1 MIFYPEGLESH
12 LHKNIDAPCGKYLI
26 GRCKEM
32 ITNQQLVIN
41 NLEEK
46 IRLFTQAVNGDF
58 IKEEDF
64 VLANTEIPTDTFNI
78 LLPKSP
84 FIKNAFNIRS
94 SIENMS
100 LKEYPFS
107 TWIDSRYLNAG
118 WKDLMQEYDLKEAER
133 NVMMKLE
140 NTLNVG
146 QRKSNQLAITH
157 VRNFEELKEYK
168 EVFISLFEG
177 TPEKDALEN
186 YFNKFSEVNFGPEIQ
201 MFIGRVGE
209 ITVSTGLLIDSA
221 ESYGIYD
228 VMTKETYR
236 GKGYGS
242 EMFHYLLTQTKD
254 EQKPVVLQA
263 SEGGKN
269 IYKRFGFID
278 VGEMVVFE

>member
-1 MIFYPEGLESH
+1 
-12 LHKNIDAPCGKYLI
+12 
-26 GRCKEM
+26 M

-46 IRLFTQAVNGDF
+46 IRIFTHAVNGRL

-64 VLANTEIPTDTFNI
+64 VLANTEIPTDTFNV
-78 LLPKSP
+78 LLPKSSH
-84 FIKNAFNIRS
+84 IKNAFHIRS
-94 SIENMS
+94 SIEHMS

-107 TWIDSRYLNAG
+107 TWIDSRYMNAG
-118 WKDLMQEYDLKEAER
+118 WQDLLQEYDLKEAER

-140 NTLNVG
+140 NTLNIS
-146 QRKSNQLAITH
+146 QRKSHQLMITH

-177 TPEKDALEN
+177 TPEKGALEN
-186 YFNKFSEVNFGPEIQ
+186 YFNKFSEVNLGSEIQ

-209 ITVSTGLLIDSA
+209 ITVSTGLLIDSK

-228 VMTKETYR
+228 VMTKETFR

-242 EMFHYLLTQTKD
+242 EMFQFLLNQTKD
-254 EQKPVVLQA
+254 KQKPVVLQA
-263 SEGGKN
+263 SEDGKN

>member
-1 MIFYPEGLESH
+1 MI
-12 LHKNIDAPCGKYLI
+12 A
-26 GRCKEM
+26 
-32 ITNQQLVIN
+32 NQQLVIN

-46 IRLFTQAVNGDF
+46 LRIFTYAVNGNLVE
-58 IKEEDF
+58 EEDF

-78 LLPKSP
+78 LLPKSAH
-84 FIKNAFNIRS
+84 IKNASNIRS

-107 TWIDSRYLNAG
+107 TWIDSRYLNAC
-118 WKDLMQEYDLKEAER
+118 WQDLMQEYDLNEAER

-146 QRKSNQLAITH
+146 QRRSQQLKITP
-157 VRNFEELKEYK
+157 VRNFEELNEYK
-168 EVFISLFEG
+168 EVFLSLFEG
-177 TPEKDALEN
+177 KTEKDALEK
-186 YFNKFSEVNFGPEIQ
+186 YFNKFSEVNLGSEIQ

-209 ITVSTGLLIDSA
+209 ITVSTGLIIESK

-228 VMTKETYR
+228 VMTKETFR
-236 GKGYGS
+236 GNGYGS
-242 EMFHYLLTQTKD
+242 EMFQYLLTQTKD
-254 EQKPVVLQA
+254 KQKTVVLQA
-263 SEGGKN
+263 SDDGKN

>member
-1 MIFYPEGLESH
+1 
-12 LHKNIDAPCGKYLI
+12 
-26 GRCKEM
+26 M

-46 IRLFTQAVNGDF
+46 IRIFTHAVNGKF
-58 IKEEDF
+58 IEEEDF
-64 VLANTEIPTDTFNI
+64 VMANTEVPTDTFNI
-78 LLPKSP
+78 LLPKTSH
-84 FIKNAFNIRS
+84 INNVSNIRN

-107 TWIDSRYLNAG
+107 TWIDSSFLNTD
-118 WKDLMQEYDLKEAER
+118 WQDLMQEYNLQEAER

-146 QRKSNQLAITH
+146 QRNSHQLMITH
-157 VRNFEELKEYK
+157 VRNLDELNDYK
-168 EVFISLFEG
+168 EVFISLFGG

-186 YFNKFSEVNFGPEIQ
+186 YFNKFSEVNLGSEIR

-209 ITVSTGLLIDSA
+209 ITVSTGLLIESK

-228 VMTKETYR
+228 VMTKETFR

-242 EMFHYLLTQTKD
+242 EMFQYLLTQTRDK
-254 EQKPVVLQA
+254 QKPVVLQA
-263 SEGGKN
+263 SDDGKN